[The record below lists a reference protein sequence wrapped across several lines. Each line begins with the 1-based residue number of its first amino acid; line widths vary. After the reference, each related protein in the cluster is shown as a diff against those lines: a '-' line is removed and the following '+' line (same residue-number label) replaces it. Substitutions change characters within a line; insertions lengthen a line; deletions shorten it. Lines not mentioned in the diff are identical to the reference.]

1 MANFLSNN
9 FPATE
14 STWRHFCE
22 AARAKTKEL
31 SIGHVNRLRIR
42 DIQQIHAEVFAN
54 DNLYMV
60 LSDGRGLCPQPQR
73 LLMSHEHESWKNTDL
88 KQQCQDSNG

>member
-9 FPATE
+9 FSATE

-42 DIQQIHAEVFAN
+42 DIETFSKYMLKSLQMTTFIWFCPMAVACAH
-54 DNLYMV
+54 NLKGF
-60 LSDGRGLCPQPQR
+60 S
-73 LLMSHEHESWKNTDL
+73 
-88 KQQCQDSNG
+88 